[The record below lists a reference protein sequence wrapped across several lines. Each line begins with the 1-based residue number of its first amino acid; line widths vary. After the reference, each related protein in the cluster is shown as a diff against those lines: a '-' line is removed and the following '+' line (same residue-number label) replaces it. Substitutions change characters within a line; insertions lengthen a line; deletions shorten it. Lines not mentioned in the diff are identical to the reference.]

1 VVGKKKSQIGLRS
14 QPHSLEKYAM
24 KMRESFAKPSKRKSL
39 LSYIILF
46 LVTLTFSIGCVNP
59 ATYIKTT
66 NETDTASSAGVGA
79 VRLGFSAWPGWFPW
93 QVAQDEGIFKA
104 NNVQV
109 DLKWFDGYL
118 ESISTLTAGQIDA
131 NSQTLGDTVNSVAGG
146 ADQVIVLVND
156 NSTGNDKV
164 IVREGINSVTDL
176 KGKKVAAEEGTVD
189 HFLLLLGLKK
199 AALSPQDIQFVPLE
213 TGKAA
218 AAFVGGQVDAVAV
231 FAPFTT
237 QALKRPG
244 SKELFSSKNFPGA
257 ISDHLVFTRKFVNE
271 HPDQV
276 QALVDSW
283 FATLD
288 FMKANQDKSYKT
300 MAKRAGVTVQEY
312 KEYADG
318 TQLFTLEENLKAFQ
332 PGNTMTSLQFAAQ
345 EMSNFLIEV
354 GLAKTKSDT
363 SKLFDDRFIQAY
375 AKKANKA

>member
-1 VVGKKKSQIGLRS
+1 
-14 QPHSLEKYAM
+14 
-24 KMRESFAKPSKRKSL
+24 MRTRSL

-46 LVTLTFSIGCVNP
+46 LVTLTFTIGCTNP
-59 ATYIKTT
+59 AVYIKTT
-66 NETDTASSAGVGA
+66 NETDSASWAGVGA

-93 QVAQDEGIFKA
+93 QVAQDEGIFKRH
-104 NNVQV
+104 NVQV

-146 ADQVIVLVND
+146 ADQVVVLVND

-164 IVREGINSVTDL
+164 IVRQEINAIADL

-199 AALSPQDIQFVPLE
+199 AGLSPQDIQFIPLE

-271 HPDQV
+271 HPEQV
-276 QALVDSW
+276 QALVNSW

-288 FMKANQDKSYKT
+288 YMKENRDKSYKT
-300 MAKRAGVTVQEY
+300 MAKRAGVLVKEY
-312 KEYADG
+312 KDYADG
-318 TQLFTLEENLKAFQ
+318 TRLFSIEENLKAFQ
-332 PGNTMTSLQFAAQ
+332 PGSDMTSLQFAAQ
-345 EMSNFLIEV
+345 EMSKFLKEV
-354 GLAKTKSDT
+354 GLTATQPDT
-363 SKLFDDRFIQAY
+363 TKLFDDRFVKAY
-375 AKKANKA
+375 AEKAKKS